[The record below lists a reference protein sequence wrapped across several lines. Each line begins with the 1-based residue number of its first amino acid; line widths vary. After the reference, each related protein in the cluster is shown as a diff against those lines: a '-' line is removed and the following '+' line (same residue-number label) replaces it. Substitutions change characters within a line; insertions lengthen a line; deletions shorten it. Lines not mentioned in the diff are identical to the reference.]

1 MTVKNG
7 RVYYDGV
14 IDGAGRVIDGRFR
27 GFARRA
33 LTVDGDDN
41 TMLRVDTY
49 ASEGTGIQLSGA
61 RNRPDGQRC
70 GRLGGD
76 AARGQPARW

>member
-1 MTVKNG
+1 MVCPTGSALLIGAPGITLDLAGHTVRGGDTETRDRVGITTAPAANGVTVKNG

-33 LTVDGDDN
+33 
-41 TMLRVDTY
+41 
-49 ASEGTGIQLSGA
+49 
-61 RNRPDGQRC
+61 
-70 GRLGGD
+70 
-76 AARGQPARW
+76 

>member
-49 ASEGTGIQLSGA
+49 ASEGTGI
-61 RNRPDGQRC
+61 
-70 GRLGGD
+70 
-76 AARGQPARW
+76 